1 MAYYDEI
8 HPLHHTIVDYPS
20 EDPPGTTVRVIF
32 TGDGPF
38 PPLLAYFMAGANK
51 KKSISWQRQVARAVG
66 YLYDFM
72 IQVGH
77 CYQGDNRAQQLFSD
91 FALALASGTIGF
103 DGNDPRGLF
112 WPQLSWQSISSI
124 ITSID
129 LFNQWCNERYGAK
142 RITIPEKASWGERIA
157 RFHAL
162 DCKNKNSFFRHTR
175 DLKQTWT
182 DAGMKNRPDL
192 ITKVIVSAR
201 APLFYKPDKFE
212 ELLYKGYLLPGV
224 KNTRGLNESNV
235 HKYFNTRDQ
244 MIAIL
249 QGAGGLRECE
259 PFHLYVDD
267 VTEDPDNPGHA
278 LVKVRHPSE
287 GLVTYTDPITG
298 KEITT
303 KRSIYLRTLGLVPRD
318 ISSKRNY
325 KAGWK
330 DPMVETDRSGDLFMR
345 VYFFPT
351 YWGEI
356 FLKLYKNYIF
366 EARPRNIST
375 PFLYVSMDE
384 SQYGEPYSVQAYS
397 KNHNAAT
404 IKIGLEP
411 KKEEGTTTHGLRH
424 LYGHNLTE
432 GGVSKE
438 IKQECLHQKSIM
450 SQDPYTLPTVK
461 SINEALQ
468 RAQTIKETLK
478 IASANVKAATAL
490 F

>member
-1 MAYYDEI
+1 MAYHDEI
-8 HPLHHTIVDYPS
+8 HPLHHTIVNYPS

-32 TGDGPF
+32 TIDGPF
-38 PPLLAYFMAGANK
+38 PPLLEYFKAGINR
-51 KKSISWQRQVARAVG
+51 KKSKSWQRQVARAVG

-77 CYQGDNRAQQLFSD
+77 CYQGENRAQQVLSD
-91 FALALASGTIGF
+91 FALALSAGTIGF
-103 DGNDPRGLF
+103 DGNDSRGLF

-129 LFNQWCNERYGAK
+129 LFNKWCHEIYGAK
-142 RITIPEKASWGERIA
+142 RIVNQEKATLGEQIA
-157 RFHAL
+157 RYHAL
-162 DCKNKNSFFRHTR
+162 DHKNKKSFFRHTR
-175 DLKQTWT
+175 NLKLAWT
-182 DAGMKNRPDL
+182 EAATKNRPDFV
-192 ITKVIVSAR
+192 TKLIVSAR
-201 APLFYKPDKFE
+201 APRFYRPDKFE

-224 KNTRGLNESNV
+224 KNTRGINESNV

-249 QGAGGLRECE
+249 QGAGGLRESE

-267 VTEDPDNPGHA
+267 VTEDLDNPGHA

-287 GLVTYTDPITG
+287 GLVTYKDPLTG

-303 KRSIYLRTLGLVPRD
+303 KRSNYLRTLGLVPRD
-318 ISSKRNY
+318 IASGNFE
-325 KAGWK
+325 AGWK
-330 DPMVETDRSGDLFMR
+330 DLMVETDKSGDYFVR

-366 EARPRNIST
+366 HARPRGIAT
-375 PFLYVSMDE
+375 PFLYVSMD
-384 SQYGEPYSVQAYS
+384 SKHYGEPYSVQAYS

-404 IKIGLEP
+404 ARIGIEP
-411 KKEEGTTTHGLRH
+411 KESEGTTTHGLRH

-432 GGVSKE
+432 GGVSTVL
-438 IKQECLHQKSIM
+438 IQECLHQKSIM
-450 SQDPYTLPTVK
+450 SQNPYTLPTVK

-468 RAQTIKETLK
+468 KAQTIKDTLK
-478 IASANVKAATAL
+478 IASSGVKAPSVL